1 MSSHES
7 HDHDDHG
14 HGHHHITPLSI
25 YHGIFGGL
33 LVLTVV
39 TVWIAQFDF
48 GVANTFIAM
57 LVATVKASL
66 VAFFFMHLL
75 HDERLNL
82 ITFGFGLLF
91 VSLFF
96 LFPLLDITSRT
107 YVDPIKD
114 NSSGAKYEKVIQ
126 AQKNHE
132 EKYADQ
138 LSNFSMFRKSSFVV
152 ASDDEKESTPKPVAA
167 PEVAPTEPTPV
178 APVAPVAPAP

>member
-1 MSSHES
+1 V
-7 HDHDDHG
+7 
-14 HGHHHITPLSI
+14 
-25 YHGIFGGL
+25 YNGIFGGL

-39 TVWIAQFDF
+39 TVWVAQFDF
-48 GVANTFIAM
+48 GAANTFIAM
-57 LVATVKASL
+57 FVATIKASL

-114 NSSGAKYEKVIQ
+114 NSSGSKYEKVLK
-126 AQKNHE
+126 AQNIMKRNMQINYLISVCSANQDLFFLQPMKKKLH
-132 EKYADQ
+132 
-138 LSNFSMFRKSSFVV
+138 LLL
-152 ASDDEKESTPKPVAA
+152 
-167 PEVAPTEPTPV
+167 
-178 APVAPVAPAP
+178 

>member
-1 MSSHES
+1 V
-7 HDHDDHG
+7 
-14 HGHHHITPLSI
+14 
-25 YHGIFGGL
+25 YNGIFGGL

-48 GVANTFIAM
+48 GAANTFIAM
-57 LVATVKASL
+57 FVATIKASL

-114 NSSGAKYEKVIQ
+114 NSSGSKYEKVLK
-126 AQKNHE
+126 AQKDHE
-132 EKYADQ
+132 KKHADQ
-138 LSNFSMFRKSSFVV
+138 LSNFSMFRKSGFVLP
-152 ASDDEKESTPKPVAA
+152 STDEKEATPAPV
-167 PEVAPTEPTPV
+167 VAPIEGTPTEGTPV
-178 APVAPVAPAP
+178 EGTSPVPVQ